1 MSNKLQQMTENM
13 QSRINELA
21 YLMWEFAGR
30 QQGMAMDYW
39 LKAEQEI
46 LTTLQA
52 ATSHVLSNQ
61 PKAQPKPPAAAKAVA
76 VEAPRAGAEPRQSA
90 VEASKTGSAPEP
102 ASPPRKT
109 PVRGKSKA

>member
-21 YLMWEFAGR
+21 YLMWESAGR
-30 QQGMAMDYW
+30 QPGMAMDYW

-61 PKAQPKPPAAAKAVA
+61 PKAQPKPPAAKTVA

-90 VEASKTGSAPEP
+90 VEASKTVSAPEP